1 MGNYLPH
8 THTQR
13 RPLKKRAL
21 ANWTVAAAPSENI
34 ERREQIAN
42 ERELEARREVERRQR
57 MAARRDQRASD
68 ALRTEARR
76 NLEVKAQLLFPWD
89 LMAPD
94 RKIAAVL
101 TGQPLG
107 AMYPVFE
114 LAIPFSGVNLGISPR
129 ELGISEPAANFM
141 TLSAPRT
148 CSWSELMR
156 AADFFL
162 EVQAF
167 EDRALDRAALMD
179 KAKDAL
185 TRLEGRL
192 SGLPD
197 WLTIHE
203 LRGSWFIVRPTRET
217 AKRMWE
223 EVIASKPGAAP

>member
-1 MGNYLPH
+1 MGSYHPH
-8 THTQR
+8 RHIQR
-13 RPLKKRAL
+13 RPRRISWAAPAARTLSED
-21 ANWTVAAAPSENI
+21 TVA
-34 ERREQIAN
+34 RREQIAR
-42 ERELEARREVERRQR
+42 ERELEARREAEKRER
-57 MAARRDQRASD
+57 MAVRREQRTSD
-68 ALRTEARR
+68 AWRAGARS
-76 NLEVKAQLLFPWD
+76 NLEAKAEALFPWD
-89 LMAPD
+89 MLGPD

-107 AMYPVFE
+107 SLFPIFE
-114 LAIPFSGVNLGISPR
+114 LAIPFSGVNLGIPPR

-179 KAKDAL
+179 KAKEAL
-185 TRLEGRL
+185 ARLEGRL
-192 SGLPD
+192 SALPD

-203 LRGSWFIVRPTRET
+203 LRGSWFIIRPTRET